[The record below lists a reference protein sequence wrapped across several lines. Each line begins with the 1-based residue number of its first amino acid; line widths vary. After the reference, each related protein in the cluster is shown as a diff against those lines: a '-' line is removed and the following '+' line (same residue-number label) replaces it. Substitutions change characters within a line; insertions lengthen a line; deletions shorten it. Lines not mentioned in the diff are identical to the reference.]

1 MAEFKPKILG
11 FLCNWCSY
19 AGADLAGVSR
29 QQYPS
34 SMKVIRV
41 MCSGRVDLAFVLRA
55 FANGND
61 GVFIGGCWL
70 GDCHYVTE
78 GNYDALSVMHLGKKL
93 LEYSGLNPD
102 RLRLEWVS
110 ASEGLRYAEVVTEF
124 TDELKELGPLGESE
138 GVNQK
143 ELKIKIEA
151 IAKLLPYIKLVERE
165 KLRVRFENKEDYEEF
180 FSSDEITSLIND
192 MIADKL
198 AISQIMVLL
207 QEEALSSREIAA
219 SLSMNSS
226 DVSKH
231 LSNSARQKL
240 IKFDESEQ
248 LYALA
253 GLDPKSLHPFKG
265 NMDIEKIEQI
275 IKDHNGEASSLIQ
288 IMLDIQKELHWLPH
302 EALEMVSE
310 KLQVPMSRIQ
320 HTATFYKAFSL
331 VPKGRHE
338 INLCM
343 GTACHVRGAPRVLE
357 VLQNTTGLEPGE
369 TDPDMKFSLDTVN
382 CLGCCALGPVMEI
395 DEQHLGRLDSGSAAD
410 LLKNYD

>member
-253 GLDPKSLHPFKG
+253 
-265 NMDIEKIEQI
+265 
-275 IKDHNGEASSLIQ
+275 
-288 IMLDIQKELHWLPH
+288 
-302 EALEMVSE
+302 
-310 KLQVPMSRIQ
+310 
-320 HTATFYKAFSL
+320 
-331 VPKGRHE
+331 
-338 INLCM
+338 
-343 GTACHVRGAPRVLE
+343 
-357 VLQNTTGLEPGE
+357 
-369 TDPDMKFSLDTVN
+369 
-382 CLGCCALGPVMEI
+382 
-395 DEQHLGRLDSGSAAD
+395 
-410 LLKNYD
+410 